1 MSENVTLQKYLSRLT
16 PHCRELF
23 RMAHAITENAELA
36 EYALLSAM
44 RSAYL
49 SLGDDVPFR
58 DSIRHAVVEQSL
70 GQLPRRDRE
79 EYPPDFRCFELP
91 GDNGEVGAWLA
102 AEKPE
107 TRRLLLLRYGCG
119 LGSGDAGRALGVS
132 RQAARAMMAAAQ
144 ANFSRA
150 LGNLPFDKTMARAAR
165 RELSRTDTA
174 APDMGALLRT
184 FEADLRGAEKPRFS
198 VRKGVRALFCGLCV
212 LILAFAFWLFAAIT
226 AAPTPESVATPP
238 AEYVEELT

>member
-1 MSENVTLQKYLSRLT
+1 MAENVTLQKYLSRLT

-70 GQLPRRDRE
+70 GQLSRRDRE

-174 APDMGALLRT
+174 APDMGA
-184 FEADLRGAEKPRFS
+184 APHLRGRFARRGKAS
-198 VRKGVRALFCGLCV
+198 LFRAQGGARAILRAVRADSGLR
-212 LILAFAFWLFAAIT
+212 LLALCRHHRRANPGKRGDAAGG
-226 AAPTPESVATPP
+226 VC
-238 AEYVEELT
+238 

>member
-1 MSENVTLQKYLSRLT
+1 MAENVTLQKYLSRLT

-70 GQLPRRDRE
+70 GQLSRRDRE
-79 EYPPDFRCFELP
+79 EYPPDFLRFELP

-102 AEKPE
+102 AEKARKP
-107 TRRLLLLRYGCG
+107 
-119 LGSGDAGRALGVS
+119 
-132 RQAARAMMAAAQ
+132 AAYCSCAMAAAS
-144 ANFSRA
+144 ARA
-150 LGNLPFDKTMARAAR
+150 TRAAR
-165 RELSRTDTA
+165 WAFPARR
-174 APDMGALLRT
+174 
-184 FEADLRGAEKPRFS
+184 
-198 VRKGVRALFCGLCV
+198 RAQ
-212 LILAFAFWLFAAIT
+212 
-226 AAPTPESVATPP
+226 
-238 AEYVEELT
+238 

>member
-70 GQLPRRDRE
+70 GQLSRRDRE

-174 APDMGALLRT
+174 APDMGALLAPSRPIC
-184 FEADLRGAEKPRFS
+184 AA
-198 VRKGVRALFCGLCV
+198 RKS
-212 LILAFAFWLFAAIT
+212 LAFPCARGCARYFAGCAC
-226 AAPTPESVATPP
+226 
-238 AEYVEELT
+238 

>member
-1 MSENVTLQKYLSRLT
+1 MAENVTLQKYLSRLT

-70 GQLPRRDRE
+70 GQLSRRDRE

-132 RQAARAMMAAAQ
+132 RRRRAQ
-144 ANFSRA
+144 
-150 LGNLPFDKTMARAAR
+150 
-165 RELSRTDTA
+165 
-174 APDMGALLRT
+174 
-184 FEADLRGAEKPRFS
+184 
-198 VRKGVRALFCGLCV
+198 
-212 LILAFAFWLFAAIT
+212 
-226 AAPTPESVATPP
+226 
-238 AEYVEELT
+238 